1 MMAMFTKQHYE
12 FLADCLGSALLHNHE
27 DETQT
32 HTARVHRETA
42 LNMLTGRLAQRL
54 LQDNP
59 AFDID
64 KFYKAIDTKTGQVS
78 V

>member
-1 MMAMFTKQHYE
+1 MAMFAKRHYE

-42 LNMLTGRLAQRL
+42 LNMFTGRLAQRL

-64 KFYKAIDTKTGQVS
+64 KFYKAIDKKAEKVN